1 MPEKPHSEGVRR
13 PRQGAPKGAPKSA
26 HGAAH
31 DNGPEFSAGANAT
44 SAAGGSVFGIDN
56 LFSWLGGVVEQ
67 LGEAVEKTKDG
78 EINRRGEFKVR
89 GLGDKARGV
98 YGVSVKMG
106 LGGEPAFQSF
116 GNIHP
121 TAKGPEVSEV
131 REPLVDVFDED
142 KEVLVVAELPGATEE
157 DIVVTVKDGTLTLEA
172 SGKHRYA
179 KDVELPA
186 QVKPEPVR
194 KIYRNGLLEVRFA
207 KI

>member
-1 MPEKPHSEGVRR
+1 MPAKRQTEGAKSPH
-13 PRQGAPKGAPKSA
+13 AAAPKSA
-26 HGAAH
+26 PRSAPRSAGET
-31 DNGPEFSAGANAT
+31 GPKFSAGAKAGG
-44 SAAGGSVFGIDN
+44 AAGGGAFGIDN
-56 LFSWLGGVVEQ
+56 LFAWLGGVVEQ
-67 LGEAVEKTKDG
+67 LGEAVEKTKEG
-78 EINRRGEFKVR
+78 ELVKHGEFKVH
-89 GLGDKARGV
+89 GLGEKARGV

-142 KEVLVVAELPGATEE
+142 KEVLVVAELPGATEK
-157 DIVVTVKDGTLTLEA
+157 DIAVTVKDGTLTLEA
-172 SGKHRYA
+172 NGKHRYA

-186 QVKPEPVR
+186 KVKSEPVR
-194 KIYRNGLLEVRFA
+194 KVYRNGLLEVRFA